1 MNYKLSSSKITKDIV
16 QRYGFKFTKSLGQN
30 FLINESIL
38 DEIVESADISD
49 DDVVLEIG
57 TGIGTLTS
65 KLCERVKKVIAV
77 EIDKNLL
84 PILQETLSDFDN
96 ITIINKDILKIDINE
111 ELTNLGINQKIKVVA
126 NLPYYITTP
135 IIMKILEEKVN
146 VDCMVLMLQ
155 KEVAN
160 RINATTSTKDYGSLS
175 IAVQYYCD
183 TDIVCKVPKN
193 SFIPEPNVDSLVIKL
208 SVNEKRKVDIEDED
222 LFFKIVR
229 GSFSKRR
236 KTILNSLAGYENLVD
251 KEKIEKILE
260 KANIDTKRRGE
271 TLSIYEFAIL
281 TKAYKDY
288 LQNS

>member
-1 MNYKLSSSKITKDIV
+1 MNYKLSSSKITKDII

-65 KLCERVKKVIAV
+65 KLCERAKKVIAV

-146 VDCMVLMLQ
+146 IDCMVLMLQ

-208 SVNEKRKVDIEDED
+208 SVNEKRKVDIQDED

>member
-65 KLCERVKKVIAV
+65 KLCERAKKVIAV

-96 ITIINKDILKIDINE
+96 ITIINKDILKIHINE

-208 SVNEKRKVDIEDED
+208 SVNEKRKVDIQDED

>member
-38 DEIVESADISD
+38 DEIVESANISD
-49 DDVVLEIG
+49 DDIVLEIG

-65 KLCERVKKVIAV
+65 KLCERAKKVIAV

>member
-1 MNYKLSSSKITKDIV
+1 MNYKLSSSKITKSII
-16 QRYGFKFTKSLGQN
+16 QKYGFKFTKSLGQN

-38 DEIVESADISD
+38 DKIVDSANISD

-65 KLCERVKKVIAV
+65 KLCERAKKVIAV

-96 ITIINKDILKIDINE
+96 ITIINKDILKTDINE
-111 ELTNLGINQKIKVVA
+111 ELINLGVNQKIKVVA

-135 IIMKILEEKVN
+135 IIMKILEEKVS

-160 RINATTSTKDYGSLS
+160 RINATNSTKDYGSLS

-183 TDIVCKVPKN
+183 TEIVCKVPKN

-208 SVNEKRKVDIEDED
+208 SVNDEKKVEVKNED

-236 KTILNSLAGYENLVD
+236 KTILNSLTGYEDLGD
-251 KEKIEKILE
+251 KETIEKLLE
-260 KANIDTKRRGE
+260 KAGIDSKRRGE
-271 TLSIYEFAIL
+271 NLDIKEFAL
-281 TKAYKDY
+281 LAKTYEE
-288 LQNS
+288 NF

>member
-65 KLCERVKKVIAV
+65 KLCERAKKVIAV

-96 ITIINKDILKIDINE
+96 ITIINKDILKININE

-260 KANIDTKRRGE
+260 KANIDTRRRGE

-281 TKAYKDY
+281 TRAYKDY

>member
-38 DEIVESADISD
+38 DEIVESANISD

-65 KLCERVKKVIAV
+65 KLCERAKKVIAV

-160 RINATTSTKDYGSLS
+160 RMNATTSTKDYGSLS

-208 SVNEKRKVDIEDED
+208 SVNEKRKVDIEDEE

-260 KANIDTKRRGE
+260 KADIDTKRRGE
-271 TLSIYEFAIL
+271 TLSIYEFATL
-281 TKAYKDY
+281 TKAYKEY

>member
-38 DEIVESADISD
+38 DEIVESANISD

-65 KLCERVKKVIAV
+65 KLCERAKKVIAV

-281 TKAYKDY
+281 TRAYKDY

>member
-38 DEIVESADISD
+38 DEIVESADMSD

-65 KLCERVKKVIAV
+65 KLCERAKKVIAV

>member
-38 DEIVESADISD
+38 DEIVESANISD

-65 KLCERVKKVIAV
+65 KLCERAKKVIAV

-260 KANIDTKRRGE
+260 KADIDTKRRGE
-271 TLSIYEFAIL
+271 TLSIYEFETL
-281 TKAYKDY
+281 TKAYKEY

>member
-1 MNYKLSSSKITKDIV
+1 
-16 QRYGFKFTKSLGQN
+16 
-30 FLINESIL
+30 
-38 DEIVESADISD
+38 
-49 DDVVLEIG
+49 
-57 TGIGTLTS
+57 
-65 KLCERVKKVIAV
+65 
-77 EIDKNLL
+77 
-84 PILQETLSDFDN
+84 
-96 ITIINKDILKIDINE
+96 
-111 ELTNLGINQKIKVVA
+111 
-126 NLPYYITTP
+126 
-135 IIMKILEEKVN
+135 
-146 VDCMVLMLQ
+146 MVLMLQ

-260 KANIDTKRRGE
+260 KANIDTRRRGE

-281 TKAYKDY
+281 TRAYKDY

>member
-38 DEIVESADISD
+38 DEIVESANISD

-65 KLCERVKKVIAV
+65 KLCERAKKVIAV

-135 IIMKILEEKVN
+135 IIMKILEEKVK

>member
-65 KLCERVKKVIAV
+65 KLCERAKKVIAV

-208 SVNEKRKVDIEDED
+208 SVNEKRKVDIQDED

-260 KANIDTKRRGE
+260 KANIDTRRRGE